1 MLVNLHMAA
10 RALLRTPVF
19 TLVTVLMLG
28 MGIGLSIFMFG
39 AINAYS
45 LKPLPF
51 AHPEQLLHVQYTDS
65 ESGQRRL
72 SLPMMDWL

>member
-1 MLVNLHMAA
+1 MRNSEMLVNLHMAA

-51 AHPEQLLHVQYTDS
+51 AHPEQLLHAYK
-65 ESGQRRL
+65 
-72 SLPMMDWL
+72 

>member
-28 MGIGLSIFMFG
+28 MGKIGR
-39 AINAYS
+39 
-45 LKPLPF
+45 
-51 AHPEQLLHVQYTDS
+51 AHV
-65 ESGQRRL
+65 
-72 SLPMMDWL
+72 